1 MTTLKKKKP
10 TLLQALI
17 PIVFMIVAL
26 AIGYGVLGINA
37 EPIMIASAFIAGII
51 AVSYTHLH
59 FFRDGFCAR
68 STFCDFTG
76 CIFPINRKTNI

>member
-26 AIGYGVLGINA
+26 AIGYANTCTERPSGK
-37 EPIMIASAFIAGII
+37 
-51 AVSYTHLH
+51 
-59 FFRDGFCAR
+59 RDTEIGRAHV
-68 STFCDFTG
+68 
-76 CIFPINRKTNI
+76 